1 MVTCL
6 IVFYLL
12 YRPTNHNVYYIIY
25 PWLYFFVNVVYWY
38 SFASEAIWSGHVTPY
53 QQV

>member
-25 PWLYFFVNVVYWY
+25 PCL
-38 SFASEAIWSGHVTPY
+38 
-53 QQV
+53 